1 MTTIALNYSTKI
13 LEGSWNVVK
22 KTLQGLMIGYM
33 IARQTEANRFVV
45 QQLINAGEY
54 QQDMYWTLLQD
65 LNYKTIQQ
73 IEKEF
78 GRA

>member
-22 KTLQGLMIGYM
+22 KTLQGMMIGYM
-33 IARQTEANRFVV
+33 IARQTEANRVVV

-54 QQDMYWTLLQD
+54 KQDMYWTLLQD

>member
-13 LEGSWNVVK
+13 LEGSWRVVK
-22 KTLQGLMIGYM
+22 KTLQGIMIGYM
-33 IARQTEANRFVV
+33 IARQTEANRVVV

-54 QQDMYWTLLQD
+54 KQDMYWTLLQD